1 MSYQRNM
8 KWLNDRRIIYRQDPI
23 NDKPTF
29 STDTY
34 DYYENGTH
42 EYYRL
47 FYTPSK
53 ITTYKSLKWHMLVL
67 YYLNIDGV
75 DGDEVSLEDDM
86 RYIFKFIANKEN
98 GFVTF
103 FIKQKILNDM
113 IEDVFNQGGNP
124 PKNRARKIIFKDYN
138 SLSFSEKMKIVGQL
152 SGRQKLDKEK
162 IYQTMLDLNEFSK
175 PITNSRL
182 AGLLDCS
189 VRTIQRHMCADL
201 KREKEILNEEV

>member
-1 MSYQRNM
+1 MSYRR
-8 KWLNDRRIIYRQDPI
+8 KIEWLNNKHIYYRQDPI

-42 EYYRL
+42 EYYNL
-47 FYTPSK
+47 FNTQSK

-67 YYLNIDGV
+67 HYLNHERFAFNSIIN
-75 DGDEVSLEDDM
+75 L
-86 RYIFKFIANKEN
+86 YKFIANKEN

-103 FIKQKILNDM
+103 FIKSIVLDNM
-113 IEDVFNQGGNP
+113 IEDVINQGGDP

-138 SLSFSEKMKIVGQL
+138 GLSFNEKMKVVGQL

-162 IYQTMLDLNEFSK
+162 IYDTMLYLNDFGK
-175 PITNSRL
+175 PITNGRL

-189 VRTIQRHMCADL
+189 VRTIQRHMCANL
-201 KREKEILNEEV
+201 KREKEILNEEI

>member
-1 MSYQRNM
+1 MSYRR
-8 KWLNDRRIIYRQDPI
+8 KIEWLNNKHIYYRQDPI

-42 EYYRL
+42 EYYNL
-47 FYTPSK
+47 FNTQSK
-53 ITTYKSLKWHMLVL
+53 ITTYRSLKWHMLVL
-67 YYLNIDGV
+67 HYLNHERFAFNSIIN
-75 DGDEVSLEDDM
+75 L
-86 RYIFKFIANKEN
+86 YKFIANKEN

-103 FIKQKILNDM
+103 FIKSIILDNM
-113 IEDVFNQGGNP
+113 IQDVINQGGDP

-138 SLSFSEKMKIVGQL
+138 GLSFNEKMKVVGQL
-152 SGRQKLDKEK
+152 SGRQKLDKES
-162 IYQTMLDLNEFSK
+162 IYQTMLDLNEFGK

-189 VRTIQRHMCADL
+189 VRTIQRHMCAEL

>member
-1 MSYQRNM
+1 MSYPRKIQ
-8 KWLNDRRIIYRQDPI
+8 WLNDKRIYYRQDPI

-42 EYYRL
+42 EYYNL
-47 FYTPSK
+47 FNTPSK

-67 YYLNIDGV
+67 HYLNHERFAFDSIIN
-75 DGDEVSLEDDM
+75 L
-86 RYIFKFIANKEN
+86 YKFIANKEN

-103 FIKQKILNDM
+103 FIKSIILDNM
-113 IEDVFNQGGNP
+113 IKDVINQGGDP

-138 SLSFSEKMKIVGQL
+138 GLSFNEKMKVVGQL
-152 SGRQKLDKEK
+152 SGRQKLDKEN
-162 IYQTMLDLNEFSK
+162 IYQTMLDLNEFGK

-189 VRTIQRHMCADL
+189 VRTIQRHMCAEL

>member
-1 MSYQRNM
+1 MSYRR
-8 KWLNDRRIIYRQDPI
+8 KIEWLNNKHVYYRQDPI

-42 EYYRL
+42 EYYNL
-47 FYTPSK
+47 FNTQSK

-67 YYLNIDGV
+67 HYLNHERFAFDSIIN
-75 DGDEVSLEDDM
+75 L
-86 RYIFKFIANKEN
+86 YKFIANKEN

-103 FIKQKILNDM
+103 FIKSIILDNM
-113 IEDVFNQGGNP
+113 IKDVINQGGDP

-138 SLSFSEKMKIVGQL
+138 GLSFNEKMKVVGQL
-152 SGRQKLDKEK
+152 SRRLMVDKDS
-162 IYQTMLDLNEFSK
+162 IYQTMLDLNEFGK

>member
-1 MSYQRNM
+1 MSYRR
-8 KWLNDRRIIYRQDPI
+8 KIEWLNNKHIYYRQDPI

-42 EYYRL
+42 EYYNL
-47 FYTPSK
+47 FNTQSK

-67 YYLNIDGV
+67 HYLNHERFAFNSIIN
-75 DGDEVSLEDDM
+75 L
-86 RYIFKFIANKEN
+86 YKFIANKEN

-103 FIKQKILNDM
+103 FIKSIVLDSM
-113 IEDVFNQGGNP
+113 IQDVINQGGDP

-138 SLSFSEKMKIVGQL
+138 GLSFNEKMKVVGQL
-152 SGRQKLDKEK
+152 SGRQKLDKES
-162 IYQTMLDLNEFSK
+162 IYQTMLDLNEFGK
-175 PITNSRL
+175 PITNGRL

-189 VRTIQRHMCADL
+189 IRTIQRHMCADL
-201 KREKEILNEEV
+201 KREKEILNEEI

>member
-1 MSYQRNM
+1 MSYRR
-8 KWLNDRRIIYRQDPI
+8 KIEWLNNKHIYYRQDPI

-42 EYYRL
+42 EYYNL
-47 FYTPSK
+47 FNTQSK

-67 YYLNIDGV
+67 HYLNHERFAFDSIIN
-75 DGDEVSLEDDM
+75 L
-86 RYIFKFIANKEN
+86 YKFIANKEN

-103 FIKQKILNDM
+103 FIKSRILDDM
-113 IEDVFNQGGNP
+113 IQDVINQGGDA

-138 SLSFSEKMKIVGQL
+138 GLSFNEKMKVVGQL
-152 SGRQKLDKEK
+152 SGRQKLDKK
-162 IYQTMLDLNEFSK
+162 SIYQTMLDLNEFGK

-182 AGLLDCS
+182 ASLLDCS
-189 VRTIQRHMCADL
+189 VRTIQRHMCAEL

>member
-1 MSYQRNM
+1 MSYRR
-8 KWLNDRRIIYRQDPI
+8 KIEWLNNKHIYYRQDPI

-42 EYYRL
+42 EYYNL
-47 FYTPSK
+47 FNTQSK

-67 YYLNIDGV
+67 HYLNHERFAFDSIIN
-75 DGDEVSLEDDM
+75 L
-86 RYIFKFIANKEN
+86 YKFIANKEN

-103 FIKQKILNDM
+103 FIKSIILDNM
-113 IEDVFNQGGNP
+113 IQDVINQGGDP

-138 SLSFSEKMKIVGQL
+138 GLSFNEKMKVVGQL
-152 SGRQKLDKEK
+152 SGRQKLDKES
-162 IYQTMLDLNEFSK
+162 IYQTMLDLNEFGK
-175 PITNSRL
+175 PITNNRL
-182 AGLLDCS
+182 ASLLHCS
-189 VRTIQRHMCADL
+189 VRTIQRHMCAEL

>member
-1 MSYQRNM
+1 MSYRR
-8 KWLNDRRIIYRQDPI
+8 KIEWLNNKHVYYRQDPI

-42 EYYRL
+42 EYYNL
-47 FYTPSK
+47 FNTQSK

-67 YYLNIDGV
+67 HYLNHERFAFDSIIN
-75 DGDEVSLEDDM
+75 L
-86 RYIFKFIANKEN
+86 YKFIANKEN

-103 FIKQKILNDM
+103 FIKSIILDNM
-113 IEDVFNQGGNP
+113 IQDVINQGGDP

-138 SLSFSEKMKIVGQL
+138 GLSFNEKMKVVGKL

-162 IYQTMLDLNEFSK
+162 IYDTMIYLNDFGK
-175 PITNSRL
+175 PITNGRL

-189 VRTIQRHMCADL
+189 VRTIQRHMCVEL

>member
-1 MSYQRNM
+1 MSYRR
-8 KWLNDRRIIYRQDPI
+8 KIEWLNNKHIYYRQDPI

-42 EYYRL
+42 EYYNL
-47 FYTPSK
+47 FNTQSK

-67 YYLNIDGV
+67 HYLNHERFAFDSIIN
-75 DGDEVSLEDDM
+75 L
-86 RYIFKFIANKEN
+86 YKFIANKEN

-103 FIKQKILNDM
+103 FIKSIVLDSM
-113 IEDVFNQGGNP
+113 IQDVINQGGDP

-138 SLSFSEKMKIVGQL
+138 GLSFNEKMKVVGQL
-152 SGRQKLDKEK
+152 SGRQKLDKES
-162 IYQTMLDLNEFSK
+162 IYQTMLDLNEFGK
-175 PITNSRL
+175 PITNGRL

-189 VRTIQRHMCADL
+189 IRTIQRHMCADL
-201 KREKEILNEEV
+201 KREKEILNEEI

>member
-1 MSYQRNM
+1 MSYRR
-8 KWLNDRRIIYRQDPI
+8 KIEWLNNKHIYYRQDPI

-42 EYYRL
+42 EYYNL
-47 FYTPSK
+47 FNTKSK

-67 YYLNIDGV
+67 HYLNHERFAFDSIIN
-75 DGDEVSLEDDM
+75 L
-86 RYIFKFIANKEN
+86 YKFIANKEN

-103 FIKQKILNDM
+103 FIKSIVLNSM
-113 IEDVFNQGGNP
+113 IQDVINQGGDA

-138 SLSFSEKMKIVGQL
+138 GLSFNEKMKVVGQL
-152 SGRQKLDKEK
+152 SGRQKLDKES
-162 IYQTMLDLNEFSK
+162 IYQTMLDLNEFGK
-175 PITNSRL
+175 PITNYRL

-189 VRTIQRHMCADL
+189 IRTIQRHMCADL
-201 KREKEILNEEV
+201 KREKEILNEEI

>member
-1 MSYQRNM
+1 MSYRR
-8 KWLNDRRIIYRQDPI
+8 KIEWLNNKHVYYRQDPI

-42 EYYRL
+42 EYYNL
-47 FYTPSK
+47 FNTQSK

-67 YYLNIDGV
+67 HYLNHERFAFDSIIN
-75 DGDEVSLEDDM
+75 L
-86 RYIFKFIANKEN
+86 YKFIANKEN

-103 FIKQKILNDM
+103 FIKSIILDNM
-113 IEDVFNQGGNP
+113 IQDVINQGGDP

-138 SLSFSEKMKIVGQL
+138 GLSFNEKMKVVGQL
-152 SGRQKLDKEK
+152 SGRQKLDKEN
-162 IYQTMLDLNEFSK
+162 IYQTMLDLNEFGK

>member
-1 MSYQRNM
+1 MSYRR
-8 KWLNDRRIIYRQDPI
+8 KIEWLNNKHIYYRQDPI

-42 EYYRL
+42 EYYNL
-47 FYTPSK
+47 FNTQSK

-67 YYLNIDGV
+67 HYLNHVRFAFDSIIN
-75 DGDEVSLEDDM
+75 L
-86 RYIFKFIANKEN
+86 YKFIANKEN

-103 FIKQKILNDM
+103 FIKSIVLDSM
-113 IEDVFNQGGNP
+113 IQDVINQGGDP

-138 SLSFSEKMKIVGQL
+138 GLSFNEKMKVVGQL
-152 SGRQKLDKEK
+152 SGRQKLDKEN
-162 IYQTMLDLNEFSK
+162 IYQTMLDLNEFGK

-189 VRTIQRHMCADL
+189 VRTIQRHMCAEL

>member
-1 MSYQRNM
+1 MSYRR
-8 KWLNDRRIIYRQDPI
+8 KIEWLNNKHIYYRQDPI

-42 EYYRL
+42 EYYNL
-47 FYTPSK
+47 FNTQSK
-53 ITTYKSLKWHMLVL
+53 ITTYRSLKWHMLVL
-67 YYLNIDGV
+67 HYLNHERFAFNSIIN
-75 DGDEVSLEDDM
+75 L
-86 RYIFKFIANKEN
+86 YKFIANKEN

-103 FIKQKILNDM
+103 FIKSIILDNM
-113 IEDVFNQGGNP
+113 IQDVINQGGDP

-138 SLSFSEKMKIVGQL
+138 GLSFNEKMKVVGQL
-152 SGRQKLDKEK
+152 SGRQKLDKEN
-162 IYQTMLDLNEFSK
+162 IYQTMLDLNEFGK

>member
-1 MSYQRNM
+1 MSYRR
-8 KWLNDRRIIYRQDPI
+8 KIEWLNNKHVYYRQDPI

-42 EYYRL
+42 EYYNL
-47 FYTPSK
+47 FNTQSK

-67 YYLNIDGV
+67 HYLNHERFAFDSIIN
-75 DGDEVSLEDDM
+75 L
-86 RYIFKFIANKEN
+86 YKFIANKEN

-103 FIKQKILNDM
+103 FIKSIILDNM
-113 IEDVFNQGGNP
+113 IQDVINQGGDP

-138 SLSFSEKMKIVGQL
+138 GLSFNEKMKVVGQL
-152 SGRQKLDKEK
+152 SGRQKLDKES
-162 IYQTMLDLNEFSK
+162 IYQTMLDLNEFGK
-175 PITNSRL
+175 PITNNRL
-182 AGLLDCS
+182 ASLLHCS
-189 VRTIQRHMCADL
+189 VRTIQRHMCAEL

>member
-1 MSYQRNM
+1 MSYRR
-8 KWLNDRRIIYRQDPI
+8 KIEWLNNKHVYYRQDPI

-42 EYYRL
+42 EYYNL
-47 FYTPSK
+47 FNTQSK

-67 YYLNIDGV
+67 HYLNHERFAFDSIIN
-75 DGDEVSLEDDM
+75 L
-86 RYIFKFIANKEN
+86 YKFIANKEN

-103 FIKQKILNDM
+103 FIKSIILDNM
-113 IEDVFNQGGNP
+113 IQDVINQGGDP

-138 SLSFSEKMKIVGQL
+138 GLSFNEKMKVVGQL
-152 SGRQKLDKEK
+152 SGRQKLDKES
-162 IYQTMLDLNEFSK
+162 IYQTMLDLNEFGK

>member
-1 MSYQRNM
+1 MSYRR
-8 KWLNDRRIIYRQDPI
+8 KIEWLNNKHIYYRQDPI

-42 EYYRL
+42 EYYNL
-47 FYTPSK
+47 FNTQSK
-53 ITTYKSLKWHMLVL
+53 ITTYRSLKWHMLVL
-67 YYLNIDGV
+67 HYLNHERFAFNSIIN
-75 DGDEVSLEDDM
+75 L
-86 RYIFKFIANKEN
+86 YKFIANKEN

-103 FIKQKILNDM
+103 FIKSIILDNM
-113 IEDVFNQGGNP
+113 IQDVINQGGDP

-138 SLSFSEKMKIVGQL
+138 GLSFNEKMKVVGQL
-152 SGRQKLDKEK
+152 SGRQKLDKES
-162 IYQTMLDLNEFSK
+162 IYQTMLDLNEFGK
-175 PITNSRL
+175 PITNGRL

-189 VRTIQRHMCADL
+189 IRTIQRHMCADL

>member
-1 MSYQRNM
+1 MSYRR
-8 KWLNDRRIIYRQDPI
+8 KIEWLNNKHIYYRQDPI

-42 EYYRL
+42 EYYNL
-47 FYTPSK
+47 FNTQSK

-67 YYLNIDGV
+67 HYLNHERFAFDSIIN
-75 DGDEVSLEDDM
+75 L
-86 RYIFKFIANKEN
+86 YKFIANKEN

-103 FIKQKILNDM
+103 FIKSRILDDM
-113 IEDVFNQGGNP
+113 IQDVINQGGDA

-138 SLSFSEKMKIVGQL
+138 GLSFNEKMKVVGQL
-152 SGRQKLDKEK
+152 SGRQKLDKES
-162 IYQTMLDLNEFSK
+162 IYQTMLDLNEFGK

-182 AGLLDCS
+182 ASLLDCS
-189 VRTIQRHMCADL
+189 VRTIQRHMCAEL

>member
-1 MSYQRNM
+1 MSYPRKIQ
-8 KWLNDRRIIYRQDPI
+8 WLNDKRIYYRQDPI

-42 EYYRL
+42 EYYNL
-47 FYTPSK
+47 FNTKSK

-75 DGDEVSLEDDM
+75 EGDEVSLYDDM
-86 RYIFKFIANKEN
+86 TSVFKFIANKEN

-103 FIKQKILNDM
+103 FIKQKLLYSM
-113 IEDVFNQGGNP
+113 IKDVFNQGGDA
-124 PKNRARKIIFKDYN
+124 PKNRVRKIIFKDYN
-138 SLSFSEKMKIVGQL
+138 GLSFNEKMKVVGQL

-162 IYQTMLDLNEFSK
+162 IYDTMIYLNDFGK

-189 VRTIQRHMCADL
+189 VRTIQRHMCVKL
-201 KREKEILNEEV
+201 KREKKILNEEV

>member
-1 MSYQRNM
+1 MSYRR
-8 KWLNDRRIIYRQDPI
+8 KIEWLNNKHIYYRQDPI

-42 EYYRL
+42 EYYNL
-47 FYTPSK
+47 FNTQSK

-67 YYLNIDGV
+67 HYLNHERFAFDSIIN
-75 DGDEVSLEDDM
+75 L
-86 RYIFKFIANKEN
+86 YKFIANKEN

-103 FIKQKILNDM
+103 FIKSIILDNM
-113 IEDVFNQGGNP
+113 IEDVINQGGDA

-138 SLSFSEKMKIVGQL
+138 GLSFNEKMKVVGQL
-152 SGRQKLDKEK
+152 SGRQKLDKES
-162 IYQTMLDLNEFSK
+162 IYQTMLDLNEFGK
-175 PITNSRL
+175 PITNGRL

-189 VRTIQRHMCADL
+189 IRTIQRHMCADL
-201 KREKEILNEEV
+201 KREKEILNEEI

>member
-1 MSYQRNM
+1 MSYRR
-8 KWLNDRRIIYRQDPI
+8 KIEWLNNKHIYYRQDPI

-42 EYYRL
+42 EYYNL
-47 FYTPSK
+47 FNTQSK

-67 YYLNIDGV
+67 HYLNHERFAFDSIIN
-75 DGDEVSLEDDM
+75 L
-86 RYIFKFIANKEN
+86 YKFIANKEN

-103 FIKQKILNDM
+103 FIKSIILDNM
-113 IEDVFNQGGNP
+113 IKDVINQGGDP

-138 SLSFSEKMKIVGQL
+138 GLSFNEKMKVVGQL
-152 SGRQKLDKEK
+152 SGRQKLDKEN
-162 IYQTMLDLNEFSK
+162 IYQTMLDLNEFGK

-189 VRTIQRHMCADL
+189 VRTIQRHMCAEL

>member
-1 MSYQRNM
+1 MSYRR
-8 KWLNDRRIIYRQDPI
+8 KIEWLNNKHIYYRQDPI

-42 EYYRL
+42 EYYNL
-47 FYTPSK
+47 FNTQSK

-67 YYLNIDGV
+67 HYLNHERFAFNSIIN
-75 DGDEVSLEDDM
+75 L
-86 RYIFKFIANKEN
+86 YKFIANKEN

-103 FIKQKILNDM
+103 FIKSIVLDNM
-113 IEDVFNQGGNP
+113 IEDVINQGGDP

-138 SLSFSEKMKIVGQL
+138 GLSFNEKMKVVGQL
-152 SGRQKLDKEK
+152 SGRQKLDKES
-162 IYQTMLDLNEFSK
+162 IYQTMLDLNEFGK

-189 VRTIQRHMCADL
+189 IRTIQRHMCADL

>member
-1 MSYQRNM
+1 MSYRR
-8 KWLNDRRIIYRQDPI
+8 KIEWLNNKHIYYRQDPI

-42 EYYRL
+42 EYYNL
-47 FYTPSK
+47 FNTQSK

-67 YYLNIDGV
+67 HYLNHERFAFDSIIN
-75 DGDEVSLEDDM
+75 L
-86 RYIFKFIANKEN
+86 YKFIANKEN

-103 FIKQKILNDM
+103 FIKSIILDNM
-113 IEDVFNQGGNP
+113 IQDVINQGGDP

-138 SLSFSEKMKIVGQL
+138 GLSFNEKMKVVGQL

-162 IYQTMLDLNEFSK
+162 IYDTMLYLNDFGK
-175 PITNSRL
+175 PITNGRL
-182 AGLLDCS
+182 DGLLDCS
-189 VRTIQRHMCADL
+189 VRTIQRHMCANL
-201 KREKEILNEEV
+201 KQEKEILNEEI

>member
-1 MSYQRNM
+1 MSYRR
-8 KWLNDRRIIYRQDPI
+8 KIEWLNNKHVYYRQDPI

-42 EYYRL
+42 EYYNL
-47 FYTPSK
+47 FNTQSK

-67 YYLNIDGV
+67 HYLNHERFAFDSIIN
-75 DGDEVSLEDDM
+75 L
-86 RYIFKFIANKEN
+86 YKFIANKEN

-103 FIKQKILNDM
+103 FIKSIILDNM
-113 IEDVFNQGGNP
+113 IKDVINQGGDP

-138 SLSFSEKMKIVGQL
+138 GLSFNEKMKVVGQL
-152 SGRQKLDKEK
+152 SGRQKLDKES
-162 IYQTMLDLNEFSK
+162 IYQTMLDLNEFGK
-175 PITNSRL
+175 PITNGRL

-189 VRTIQRHMCADL
+189 IRTIQRHMCADL

>member
-1 MSYQRNM
+1 MSYRR
-8 KWLNDRRIIYRQDPI
+8 KIEWLNNKHIYYRQDPI

-42 EYYRL
+42 EYYNL
-47 FYTPSK
+47 FNTQSK

-67 YYLNIDGV
+67 HYLNHERFAFNSIIN
-75 DGDEVSLEDDM
+75 L
-86 RYIFKFIANKEN
+86 YKFIANKEN

-103 FIKQKILNDM
+103 FIKSIVLDNM
-113 IEDVFNQGGNP
+113 IEDVINQGGDP

-138 SLSFSEKMKIVGQL
+138 GLSFNEKMKVVGQL
-152 SGRQKLDKEK
+152 SGRQKLDKES
-162 IYQTMLDLNEFSK
+162 IYQTMLDINEFGK
-175 PITNSRL
+175 PITNGRL

-189 VRTIQRHMCADL
+189 IRTIQRHMCADL
-201 KREKEILNEEV
+201 KREKEILNEEI

>member
-1 MSYQRNM
+1 MSYRR
-8 KWLNDRRIIYRQDPI
+8 KIEWLNNKHIYYRQDPI

-42 EYYRL
+42 EYYNL
-47 FYTPSK
+47 FNTQSK

-67 YYLNIDGV
+67 HYLNHERFAFDSIIN
-75 DGDEVSLEDDM
+75 L
-86 RYIFKFIANKEN
+86 YKFIANKEN

-103 FIKQKILNDM
+103 FIKSRILDDM
-113 IEDVFNQGGNP
+113 IQDVINQGGDA

-138 SLSFSEKMKIVGQL
+138 GLSFNEKMKVVGQL
-152 SGRQKLDKEK
+152 SGRQKLNKEN
-162 IYQTMLDLNEFSK
+162 IYQTMLDLNEFGK
-175 PITNSRL
+175 TITNGRL

-189 VRTIQRHMCADL
+189 IRTIQRHMCADL

>member
-1 MSYQRNM
+1 MSYRR
-8 KWLNDRRIIYRQDPI
+8 KIEWLNNKHIYYRQDPI

-42 EYYRL
+42 EYYNL
-47 FYTPSK
+47 FNTQSK
-53 ITTYKSLKWHMLVL
+53 ITTYRSLKWHMLVL
-67 YYLNIDGV
+67 HYLNHERFAFNSIIN
-75 DGDEVSLEDDM
+75 L
-86 RYIFKFIANKEN
+86 YKFIANKEN

-103 FIKQKILNDM
+103 FIKSIVLDNM
-113 IEDVFNQGGNP
+113 IQDVINQGGDP

-138 SLSFSEKMKIVGQL
+138 GLSFNEKMKVVGQL
-152 SGRQKLDKEK
+152 SGRQKLDKES
-162 IYQTMLDLNEFSK
+162 IYQTMLDLNEFGK

-189 VRTIQRHMCADL
+189 IRTIQRHMCADL
-201 KREKEILNEEV
+201 KREKEILNEEI

>member
-1 MSYQRNM
+1 MSYRR
-8 KWLNDRRIIYRQDPI
+8 KIEWLNNKHIYYRQDPI

-42 EYYRL
+42 EYYNL
-47 FYTPSK
+47 FNTQSK

-67 YYLNIDGV
+67 HYLNHERFAFNSIIN
-75 DGDEVSLEDDM
+75 L
-86 RYIFKFIANKEN
+86 YKFIANKEN

-103 FIKQKILNDM
+103 FIKSIILDNM
-113 IEDVFNQGGNP
+113 IQDVINQGGDA
-124 PKNRARKIIFKDYN
+124 PKNKARKIIFKDYN
-138 SLSFSEKMKIVGQL
+138 GLSFNEKMKVVGQL
-152 SGRQKLDKEK
+152 SGRQKLDKES
-162 IYQTMLDLNEFSK
+162 IYQTMLDLNEFGK

-189 VRTIQRHMCADL
+189 VRTIQRHMCAEL

>member
-1 MSYQRNM
+1 MSYERNI
-8 KWLNDRRIIYRQDPI
+8 KWLNDKHVIYRQDPI

-29 STDTY
+29 SNDHY
-34 DYYENGTH
+34 SYYANGTH
-42 EYYRL
+42 EYYNL

-67 YYLNIDGV
+67 YYLNIDGIE
-75 DGDEVSLEDDM
+75 GDYVSLEDDM

-103 FIKQKILNDM
+103 FIKSSVLDDM
-113 IEDVFNQGGNP
+113 IQDVFNQGGDA

-138 SLSFSEKMKIVGQL
+138 GLSFNEKMKIVGQL
-152 SGRQKLDKEK
+152 SGRQKLDKEN
-162 IYQTMLDLNEFSK
+162 IYQTMLDLNEFGK

-189 VRTIQRHMCADL
+189 VRTIQMHMCADL
-201 KREKEILNEEV
+201 KREKEILNEEI

>member
-1 MSYQRNM
+1 MSYRR
-8 KWLNDRRIIYRQDPI
+8 KIEWLNNKHIYYRQDPI

-42 EYYRL
+42 EYYNL
-47 FYTPSK
+47 FNTQSK
-53 ITTYKSLKWHMLVL
+53 ITTYRSLKWHMLVL
-67 YYLNIDGV
+67 HYLNHDRFAFDSIIN
-75 DGDEVSLEDDM
+75 L
-86 RYIFKFIANKEN
+86 YKFIANKEN

-103 FIKQKILNDM
+103 FIKSIVLDSM
-113 IEDVFNQGGNP
+113 IQDVINQGGDA

-138 SLSFSEKMKIVGQL
+138 GLSFNEKMKVVGQL
-152 SGRQKLDKEK
+152 SGRQKLDKES
-162 IYQTMLDLNEFSK
+162 IYQTMLDLNEFGK
-175 PITNSRL
+175 PITNYRL

-189 VRTIQRHMCADL
+189 IRTIQRHMCADL